1 MRREMRFSLNIYG
14 DKAMEA
20 RNLKKEIIDLEKSQN
35 IKILDITTMD
45 GVLSR
50 PVVES
55 TIDSLK
61 DTLKKINLND
71 IAISVNEDLKDFSE
85 NV

>member
-1 MRREMRFSLNIYG
+1 
-14 DKAMEA
+14 MEE
-20 RNLKKEIIDLEKSQN
+20 RDLQNEILTLENEHN

-55 TIDSLK
+55 AIDSLK
-61 DTLKKINLND
+61 ETLGQINLDD
-71 IAISVNEDLKDFSE
+71 IAKSVDDDLKEFSE
-85 NV
+85 SV

>member
-1 MRREMRFSLNIYG
+1 MDWVETRG
-14 DKAMEA
+14 KTMEE
-20 RNLKKEIIDLEKSQN
+20 RDLQNEILTLENEHN

-55 TIDSLK
+55 AIDSLK
-61 DTLKKINLND
+61 ETLGQINLDD
-71 IAISVNEDLKDFSE
+71 IAKSVDDDLKEFSE
-85 NV
+85 SV

>member
-1 MRREMRFSLNIYG
+1 VRDLQ
-14 DKAMEA
+14 
-20 RNLKKEIIDLEKSQN
+20 KEISDLEASQN

-55 TIDSLK
+55 AIDSLK
-61 DTLKKINLND
+61 ETLGQINLDD
-71 IAISVNEDLKDFSE
+71 IAKSVDDDLKGFSE
-85 NV
+85 SV

>member
-1 MRREMRFSLNIYG
+1 MVVRDLQ
-14 DKAMEA
+14 
-20 RNLKKEIIDLEKSQN
+20 KEITDLENSQN

-55 TIDSLK
+55 SIDSLK
-61 DTLKKINLND
+61 ETLVQVNLAD
-71 IAISVNEDLKDFSE
+71 IAKTVDEELEGFSE
-85 NV
+85 SA

>member
-1 MRREMRFSLNIYG
+1 
-14 DKAMEA
+14 MEA

>member
-1 MRREMRFSLNIYG
+1 
-14 DKAMEA
+14 MEE
-20 RNLKKEIIDLEKSQN
+20 RNLQNEILTLENEHN

-55 TIDSLK
+55 AIDSLK
-61 DTLKKINLND
+61 ETLEQINLDD
-71 IAISVNEDLKDFSE
+71 IAKSVNDDLKEFSDS
-85 NV
+85 V